1 MFRRFVDY
9 TDKVFG
15 LSNALSQITD
25 TRSASRIPTPSVLWS
40 SFIMHVTRLGSLN
53 ALDVEL
59 RLPKRVERWV
69 GQDRPSA
76 DTIGRVFAKI
86 SSTDLRRLHWRHC
99 YQFKRNKVLD
109 TDLPL
114 RAIGLDGHE
123 FFSHPKASMAGF
135 LRTKAS
141 NEKRR
146 RGGILL
152 SHGGVQPL
160 KYAD

>member
-1 MFRRFVDY
+1 MLRRFLDY

-15 LSNALSQITD
+15 LSNALSEITD

-40 SFIMHVTRLGSLN
+40 SFLMHVTRLGSLN

-59 RLPKRVERWV
+59 RLPKRIERLI
-69 GQDRPSA
+69 GQDKPSA

-86 SSTDLRRLHWRHC
+86 SSTDLRRLHWSHC

-114 RAIGLDGHE
+114 KAIGVDGHE
-123 FFSHPKASMAGF
+123 FFFPPKSVNGRAFA
-135 LRTKAS
+135 
-141 NEKRR
+141 NESIKPKTERSR
-146 RGGILL
+146 NIIIAWWFVI
-152 SHGGVQPL
+152 S
-160 KYAD
+160 